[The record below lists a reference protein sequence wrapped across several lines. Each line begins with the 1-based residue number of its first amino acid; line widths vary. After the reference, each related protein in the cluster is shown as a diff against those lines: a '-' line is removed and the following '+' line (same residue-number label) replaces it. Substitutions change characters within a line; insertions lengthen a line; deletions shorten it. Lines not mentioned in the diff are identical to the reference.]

1 MSDNVITSYKGFD
14 KNMKCRGFQYE
25 VGKEYEM
32 DGEIKCCDRGFH
44 ACKSPMEVW
53 DYYDMLKSRYAEVE
67 QSGKIDTEEN
77 STKVCSSRIK
87 IKAELKLADIINI
100 GVEWLKDITS
110 PSKVK
115 KDGALNDNGDRKK
128 QIGSSGGYA
137 KIGSSGGY
145 AKIGSSGYSANIGS
159 SGDYANIGS
168 SGDYANI
175 GSSGYSAKIG
185 SSGDYAN
192 IGSSGDYANIG
203 SSGYSAKIGSSGYY
217 AKIGSSGYSAKI
229 GSSGYSAN
237 IGSSGDYANIGSSG
251 DYANI
256 GSSGDSAK
264 IGSSGYSAKIGSSG
278 DYAKI
283 GSSGYSAKIG
293 SSGDSAKI
301 DSTGEDS
308 VIMCAGNSS
317 IAKAKVG
324 SWITLAEWKWSNKK
338 KRNVPVCV
346 KTEYVDGENIKAD
359 TWYQL
364 KNGKFVEVNE

>member
-1 MSDNVITSYKGFD
+1 MSEKVITSYKAFD
-14 KNMKCRGFQYE
+14 KNMQCRNFQYE

-32 DGEIKCCDRGFH
+32 DGEIKCCNRGFH

-53 DYYDMLKSRYAEVE
+53 DYYDMLNSRYAEVE
-67 QSGKIDTEEN
+67 QSGKIEKEEN

-110 PSKVK
+110 PSKA
-115 KDGALNDNGDRKK
+115 DGVLNDNGDRKK
-128 QIGSSGGYA
+128 QIGSSGDSA
-137 KIGSSGGY
+137 Q
-145 AKIGSSGYSANIGS
+145 IGSSGY
-159 SGDYANIGS
+159 YAQ
-168 SGDYANI
+168 I

-185 SSGDYAN
+185 SSGDYAQIGSSGYYAQ
-192 IGSSGDYANIG
+192 IGSSGDYA
-203 SSGYSAKIGSSGYY
+203 KIGSSGDY
-217 AKIGSSGYSAKI
+217 AKIGSSG
-229 GSSGYSAN
+229 
-237 IGSSGDYANIGSSG
+237 D
-251 DYANI
+251 
-256 GSSGDSAK
+256 
-264 IGSSGYSAKIGSSG
+264 SAKIGSSG

-283 GSSGYSAKIG
+283 GSSGDYAKIGSSGDYAKIG
-293 SSGDSAKI
+293 SSGDSAQI

-324 SWITLAEWKWSNKK
+324 SWITLAEWKWSDEKK
-338 KRNVPVCV
+338 HNVPACV

-364 KNGKFVEVNE
+364 KNGKFIEVNE